1 MLTYN
6 SDVSNPLRQQIKRAA
21 STFGLE
27 VMTPRGRQDLVR
39 GHRTVVD
46 EYLQLLARTRG
57 VRLPDNPKRT
67 ELLTQLVGTGTGEGS
82 HLIVSL
88 AGVMGLPGDVC
99 ECGVGSG
106 ATSALLA
113 NELRGSGKVL
123 WLYDTFSGLPAP
135 TAEDELIDDID
146 QLGSM
151 SAYVGH
157 MSHPEA
163 EMRARMKKL
172 DVPPTAF
179 RVMQGLFDSTIT
191 ADRLPEQICF
201 AYVDFDFYAPI
212 KAALEKLSPRLT
224 PGGIVVID
232 DYGFFSKGA
241 QTAVD
246 EFLTS
251 NPGLFEIEV
260 PDYCADHFAI
270 LRRVGL

>member
-1 MLTYN
+1 
-6 SDVSNPLRQQIKRAA
+6 
-21 STFGLE
+21 
-27 VMTPRGRQDLVR
+27 MTPRGRQDLVR
-39 GHRTVVD
+39 GHRTVIN

-57 VRLPDNPKRT
+57 VRLPDNPART
-67 ELLTQLVGTGTGEGS
+67 ELLSRLVGTGTGEGS

-88 AGVMGLPGDVC
+88 AAVRDLPGDVC

-106 ATSALLA
+106 ATSAMLA

-123 WLYDTFSGLPAP
+123 WLYDTFAGLPAP
-135 TAEDELIDDID
+135 TTEDELIDDID

-151 SAYVGH
+151 TAYVGH

-163 EMRARMKKL
+163 EMRARMKGL
-172 DVPPTAF
+172 DIPLNAYRVVP
-179 RVMQGLFDSTIT
+179 GLFDSTI
-191 ADRLPEQICF
+191 ADDRLPERVCF

-212 KAALEKLSPRLT
+212 KAALEKLLPRLT
-224 PGGIVVID
+224 PGGIIVVD

-246 EFLTS
+246 EFVAS
-251 NPGLFEIEV
+251 YPGLFEIEV

-270 LRRVGL
+270 LRRTAL

>member
-1 MLTYN
+1 
-6 SDVSNPLRQQIKRAA
+6 
-21 STFGLE
+21 
-27 VMTPRGRQDLVR
+27 MTPRGRQDLVR
-39 GHRTVVD
+39 GHQTVVD
-46 EYLQLLARTRG
+46 EYLQLLAKTKG
-57 VRLPDNPKRT
+57 VQLSDNPRRT

-82 HLIVSL
+82 HLVVSL
-88 AGVMGLPGDVC
+88 AAVMDLPGDVC

-135 TAEDELIDDID
+135 TVEDELIDDID

-163 EMRARMKKL
+163 EMRARMKRL
-172 DVPPTAF
+172 DIAPTAF
-179 RVMQGLFDSTIT
+179 HVMQGLFDATI
-191 ADRLPEQICF
+191 ADDRLPKQVCF

-212 KAALEKLSPRLT
+212 KAALEKLSVRLT
-224 PGGIVVID
+224 PGGIIMVD

-246 EFLTS
+246 EFVTS
-251 NPGLFEIEV
+251 HAELFEIEV
-260 PDYCADHFAI
+260 PDYCADHFAV
-270 LRRVGL
+270 LRRLAF

>member
-1 MLTYN
+1 M
-6 SDVSNPLRQQIKRAA
+6 
-21 STFGLE
+21 
-27 VMTPRGRQDLVR
+27 R
-39 GHRTVVD
+39 GHQTVVD
-46 EYLQLLARTRG
+46 EYLQLLAKTRG
-57 VRLPDNPKRT
+57 VRLPVRPNRT
-67 ELLTQLVGTGTGEGS
+67 ELLTHLVGTGTGEGS
-82 HLIVSL
+82 HLVVSL
-88 AGVMGLPGDVC
+88 AAVMDLPGDVC

-113 NELRGSGKVL
+113 NELRDSGKLL
-123 WLYDTFSGLPAP
+123 WLYDTFAGLPAP

-163 EMRARMKKL
+163 EMRGRMKKL
-172 DVPPTAF
+172 DIPPTAF
-179 RVMQGLFDSTIT
+179 RVIQGLFDSTIT
-191 ADRLPEQICF
+191 EEKLPKQICF

-212 KAALEKLSPRLT
+212 KAALEKFSPRLA
-224 PGGIVVID
+224 PGGMIVVD

-246 EFLTS
+246 EFAASQT
-251 NPGLFEIEV
+251 GLFEIEV

-270 LRRVGL
+270 LRRTAL

>member
-1 MLTYN
+1 
-6 SDVSNPLRQQIKRAA
+6 
-21 STFGLE
+21 
-27 VMTPRGRQDLVR
+27 MTPRGRQDLVR
-39 GHRTVVD
+39 GHQTVVD

-57 VRLPDNPKRT
+57 VRLPDNPNRT
-67 ELLTQLVGTGTGEGS
+67 ELLTHLVGTGTGEGS
-82 HLIVSL
+82 HLVVSL
-88 AGVMGLPGDVC
+88 AAVMDLPGDVC

-113 NELRGSGKVL
+113 NELRDSGKVL

-135 TAEDELIDDID
+135 TEEDELIDDID

-157 MSHPEA
+157 MSHPES

-172 DVPPTAF
+172 DIPAVAF
-179 RVMQGLFDSTIT
+179 QVIRGLFDATVSD
-191 ADRLPEQICF
+191 DRLPEQVCF

-212 KAALEKLSPRLT
+212 KAALEKLSVRLT
-224 PGGIVVID
+224 PGGIIMVD

-246 EFLTS
+246 EFVES
-251 NPGLFEIEV
+251 HKGLFEIEV

-270 LRRVGL
+270 LRRVAL